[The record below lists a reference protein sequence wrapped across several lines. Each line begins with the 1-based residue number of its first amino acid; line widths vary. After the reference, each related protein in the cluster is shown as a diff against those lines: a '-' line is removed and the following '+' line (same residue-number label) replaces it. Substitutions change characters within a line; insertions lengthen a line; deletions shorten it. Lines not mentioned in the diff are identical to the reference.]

1 MTIIILKFIAVVVIL
16 AAMLMIL
23 LGIGHLFSGNF
34 HSDSEDAEKLRQD
47 VENNTDVVSPR
58 SLFYEFLKGENN
70 KNAGGFHRSKK

>member
-34 HSDSEDAEKLRQD
+34 HSDSEETEKLRQD
-47 VENNTDVVSPR
+47 VENNEDVVSPR
-58 SLFYEFLKGENN
+58 SLFYEFLGGGNN
-70 KNAGGFHRSKK
+70 KKDGEFRRNRK